1 MKRSIHLPYAIAESL
16 IYAYVA
22 VELENEGPVQIA
34 SRWPRVLEV
43 LRLRDDSSREVYEEV
58 TVSVTATMFD
68 MLELLRS
75 PQFRDAR
82 HLMHERGHLQQSICM
97 LRGSEWDSID
107 EFITQEV
114 KP

>member
-1 MKRSIHLPYAIAESL
+1 MNRSIHLPYAIAESL
-16 IYAYVA
+16 IYAYIA
-22 VELENEGPVQIA
+22 AELENKSPGEIA

-58 TVSVTATMFD
+58 TVSVEATMFD

-75 PQFRDAR
+75 PQFRDSR
-82 HLMHERGHLQQSICM
+82 SLMHNRGHLQQAICM
-97 LRGSEWDSID
+97 LHGSEWGSID
-107 EFITQEV
+107 EFIAQEV